1 MTARRVSLFAAL
13 VILVL
18 AVGPVAAGSSPVAPG
33 GDTAFYVYADGGTAS
48 EGEQVTVTKQGPNKP
63 SPKTWSQA
71 DTCHK
76 DPLYPYTTC
85 WSDSFGGVAYTRWSD
100 GLWHRGWEN

>member
-33 GDTAFYVYADGGTAS
+33 GDTAFYVYEIGRAH
-48 EGEQVTVTKQGPNKP
+48 V
-63 SPKTWSQA
+63 
-71 DTCHK
+71 
-76 DPLYPYTTC
+76 
-85 WSDSFGGVAYTRWSD
+85 
-100 GLWHRGWEN
+100 